1 MIESTTDYSN
11 RLLDLECLQTIDHP
25 DTKSV
30 EVFPGITNDTPKIV
44 AGPQKLVQRYAVLF
58 TTIIGSDVMRPGFGT
73 TLLSKAISGN
83 FGGYAE
89 IEFLANSANMYA
101 KERILEEDDDERF
114 GNQPDDERLSDC
126 WISDIDVDRIDRKI
140 AIHASILT
148 AAGEQV
154 TFVVP
159 TPAGIY

>member
-11 RLLDLECLQTIDHP
+11 RLLDLECLQTVEYP
-25 DTKSV
+25 DTRSV
-30 EVFPGITNDTPKIV
+30 EVLPGITNDTPKIV

-58 TTIIGSDVMRPGFGT
+58 TTIIGSDVMRKNFGT
-73 TLLSKAISGN
+73 TLLSKVVSGN
-83 FGGYAE
+83 FGGYTE
-89 IEFLANSANMYA
+89 VEFLANSANMYA
-101 KERILEEDDDERF
+101 KERIQEEDDDDRF
-114 GNQPDDERLSDC
+114 GNQPDDEKLSDS
-126 WISDIDVDRIDRKI
+126 WISDIVVDREERRI

-148 AAGEQV
+148 AAGELV